1 MVSASRKASIMSLT
15 TSVLGAVA
23 LILSS
28 TLPSVAF
35 GAEGEFT
42 GHWEGT
48 IVREGVP
55 LEVSFD
61 FKGSEPRPNGTFTSL
76 TQKVMDYPLD
86 KLAFDRDAVHFAL
99 GDSLLFDGK
108 LSADQITGT
117 FTDDSAKGDFILRRT
132 VAKSPPYNAVDVSF
146 HNGPVTLAGTLCIP
160 RSPGLHAAVVLLQGS
175 GGETRWGTNRFIAD
189 RFARSGIAA
198 LVYDKRGSGASTG
211 DWKMASYD
219 DLANDAIAGIDF
231 LASRSDID
239 AKRIGLHGHSEGG
252 IIAPIAS
259 VRAPSKVAFIVAE
272 DTVAGFVRD
281 QDVYRV
287 SHQIRQAGFTDAQ
300 VERAL
305 DLYKL
310 MIEVLRGAKPDH
322 ELETA
327 SRSVRNEDW
336 YQWLGIPPENSYLW
350 TWYPKVGNLDTL
362 VFWKQVHAPVLLI
375 YGEHDQLEPVDE
387 SLAKI
392 EASLDGV
399 KTPYAAVIVPNAQ
412 HNLTVQPEPG
422 APFFWWK
429 AAPGLVDLVVAWVTQ
444 RTAES
449 R

>member
-1 MVSASRKASIMSLT
+1 MSLT
-15 TSVLGAVA
+15 ASVLVAVA

-35 GAEGEFT
+35 GPKREFT

-48 IVREGVP
+48 MVREGVP

-61 FKGSEPRPNGTFTSL
+61 FKESEAHPNGTFTSL
-76 TQKVMDYPLD
+76 TQKAMDYPLD
-86 KLAFDRDAVHFAL
+86 ALTVSGDAVHFAL
-99 GDSLLFDGK
+99 GDSLVFDGK
-108 LSADQITGT
+108 LSANQITGT
-117 FTDDSAKGDFILRRT
+117 FTDDGAKGDFILRRT
-132 VAKSPPYNAVDVSF
+132 VAKPLPYDAVDVSF

-189 RFARSGIAA
+189 QFARSGIAA

-211 DWKMASYD
+211 DWKMSSYD

-231 LASRSDID
+231 LASRPDID
-239 AKRIGLHGHSEGG
+239 VKRIGLHGHSEGG
-252 IIAPIAS
+252 IIAPIAV

-287 SHQIRQAGFTDAQ
+287 SHQIREAGFTDAQ
-300 VERAL
+300 IERAL

-310 MIEVLRGAKPDH
+310 MIEVLRGAKPYH

-327 SRSVRNEDW
+327 SRSVRHEDW
-336 YQWLGIPPENSYLW
+336 YQWLAIPPENSYLW
-350 TWYPKVGNLDTL
+350 TWYPRVGDLDTL

-392 EASLDGV
+392 EASLDAV
-399 KTPYAAVIVPNAQ
+399 NTPYAAVIVPNAQ
-412 HNLTVQPEPG
+412 HNLTVQPAAG

-429 AAPGLVDLVVAWVTQ
+429 AAPGLVDLVVAWVKQ

>member
-1 MVSASRKASIMSLT
+1 MSLT
-15 TSVLGAVA
+15 ASVLAAVA

-28 TLPSVAF
+28 TLPSLAF
-35 GAEGEFT
+35 GPEGKLT

-48 IVREGVP
+48 LVREGVP

-61 FKGSEPRPNGTFTSL
+61 FNGSDQHPNGTFTSL
-76 TQKVMDYPLD
+76 TQKAMDYPLD
-86 KLAFDRDAVHFAL
+86 ALAVSGDAVHFAL
-99 GDSLLFDGK
+99 GDSLVFDGK
-108 LSADQITGT
+108 LSADQIAGT
-117 FTDDSAKGDFILRRT
+117 LTDDSARGDFILRRA
-132 VAKSPPYNAVDVSF
+132 VAKPLPYNAVDVSF

-160 RSPGLHAAVVLLQGS
+160 HSPGRHAAVVLLQGS

-211 DWKMASYD
+211 DWRMSSYD
-219 DLANDAIAGIDF
+219 DLASDAMAGIDF
-231 LASRSDID
+231 LASRPDID

-287 SHQIRQAGFTDAQ
+287 SHQIRQAGFNDAQ
-300 VERAL
+300 IERAL

-310 MIEVLRGAKPDH
+310 MIEVLRGAKPYQ

-327 SRSVRNEDW
+327 SRSFRNEDW
-336 YQWLGIPPENSYLW
+336 YQWLGIPPDNSYLW

-362 VFWKQVHAPVLLI
+362 VFWKQVRAPVLLI
-375 YGEHDQLEPVDE
+375 YGERDHLEPVDE

-399 KTPYAAVIVPNAQ
+399 KTPYAAVIAPNAQ

>member
-1 MVSASRKASIMSLT
+1 MSPTASF
-15 TSVLGAVA
+15 LGVVA

-28 TLPSVAF
+28 TLPSLVLGSEADF
-35 GAEGEFT
+35 I
-42 GHWEGT
+42 GHWEGSL
-48 IVREGVP
+48 IREGVP

-61 FKGSEPRPNGTFTSL
+61 FKGSKLHPNGSFTSL
-76 TQKVMDYPLD
+76 SQKAMDYPLD
-86 KLAFDRDAVHFAL
+86 AVAVSGDVVHFAL
-99 GDSLLFDGK
+99 GDSMVFDGK
-108 LSADQITGT
+108 LRANQITGT
-117 FTDDSAKGDFILRRT
+117 FTDDGAKGDFFLRRAP
-132 VAKSPPYNAVDVSF
+132 AKPVPYHAADVSF
-146 HNGPVTLAGTLCIP
+146 RNGLVTLSGTLCIP
-160 RSPGLHAAVVLLQGS
+160 RGPGRHPAVVLLQGS

-189 RFARSGIAA
+189 RFARAGIAA

-211 DWKMASYD
+211 DWKMSSYD
-219 DLANDAIAGIDF
+219 DLANDAIAGIDL
-231 LASRSDID
+231 LASRPDID

-259 VRAPSKVAFIVAE
+259 VLAPSKVAFIVAE

-310 MIEVLRGAKPDH
+310 MIEVLRGAKPYR
-322 ELETA
+322 ELEIA
-327 SRSVRNEDW
+327 SQPVRDEDW
-336 YQWLGIPPENSYLW
+336 YQWLAIPPRDSYLW
-350 TWYPKVGNLDTL
+350 TWYPKVGNLDSL
-362 VFWKQVHAPVLLI
+362 VFWKRVHTPVLLI

-399 KTPYAAVIVPNAQ
+399 KTPYTAVIVPNAQ

-429 AAPGLVDLVVAWVTQ
+429 AAPGLVDLVVAWVQQ

-449 R
+449 Y

>member
-1 MVSASRKASIMSLT
+1 MS
-15 TSVLGAVA
+15 G
-23 LILSS
+23 
-28 TLPSVAF
+28 
-35 GAEGEFT
+35 
-42 GHWEGT
+42 
-48 IVREGVP
+48 
-55 LEVSFD
+55 
-61 FKGSEPRPNGTFTSL
+61 
-76 TQKVMDYPLD
+76 
-86 KLAFDRDAVHFAL
+86 
-99 GDSLLFDGK
+99 
-108 LSADQITGT
+108 
-117 FTDDSAKGDFILRRT
+117 KGDFTLHRT
-132 VAKSPPYNAVDVSF
+132 IAKNLPYDTADVTF
-146 HNGPVTLAGTLCIP
+146 RNGPVTLSGTLCIP
-160 RSPGLHAAVVLLQGS
+160 HSPGRHAAVVLLQGS

-189 RFARSGIAA
+189 RFARGGIAA

-211 DWKMASYD
+211 DWKMSSYD
-219 DLANDAIAGIDF
+219 DLANDAIAGIDL

-252 IIAPIAS
+252 IIAPIAA

-310 MIEVLRGAKPDH
+310 MIEVLRGAKSHH
-322 ELETA
+322 ELEVA
-327 SRSVRNEDW
+327 GQSVRDEDW
-336 YQWLGIPPENSYLW
+336 YKWLGIPPEDSYLW

-362 VFWKQVHAPVLLI
+362 VFWKQVHVPVLLI
-375 YGEHDQLEPVDE
+375 YGERDQLEPVDE

-392 EASLDGV
+392 EASLDSV

-412 HNLTVQPEPG
+412 HNLTVQPEAG

-429 AAPGLVDLVVAWVTQ
+429 AAPGLVDLVVAWVQQ

>member
-1 MVSASRKASIMSLT
+1 MSLT
-15 TSVLGAVA
+15 VSVLGVAA

-35 GAEGEFT
+35 GPKGEFT

-48 IVREGVP
+48 LVREGVP

-61 FKGSEPRPNGTFTSL
+61 FKGSDQHPNGTFTSL
-76 TQKVMDYPLD
+76 TQKAMDYPLD
-86 KLAFDRDAVHFAL
+86 ALTASGDAVHFAL
-99 GDSLLFDGK
+99 GDSLAFDGK
-108 LSADQITGT
+108 VSADQITGT
-117 FTDDSAKGDFILRRT
+117 FTDDSAKGTFILRRT
-132 VAKSPPYNAVDVSF
+132 VAEPLPYNAVDVSF
-146 HNGPVTLAGTLCIP
+146 HNGPVTLNGTLCIP
-160 RSPGLHAAVVLLQGS
+160 RSAGLHPAVVLLQGS

-198 LVYDKRGSGASTG
+198 LVYDKRGSGTSTG
-211 DWKMASYD
+211 DWKIASYD
-219 DLANDAIAGIDF
+219 DLANDAIAGIDV
-231 LASRSDID
+231 LASRPDID

-252 IIAPIAS
+252 IIAPIAA

-310 MIEVLRGAKPDH
+310 MIEVLRGAKPHH
-322 ELETA
+322 ELEVA
-327 SRSVRNEDW
+327 GQSVRDEDW
-336 YQWLGIPPENSYLW
+336 YKWLGIPPENSYLW

-362 VFWKQVHAPVLLI
+362 VFWKQVHVPVLLI
-375 YGEHDQLEPVDE
+375 YGERDELVPVDE

-429 AAPGLVDLVVAWVTQ
+429 AAPGLVDLVVAWVQQ

>member
-1 MVSASRKASIMSLT
+1 MSPTASF
-15 TSVLGAVA
+15 LGVAA

-28 TLPSVAF
+28 TLPHFAF
-35 GAEGEFT
+35 GSEAEFI

-48 IVREGVP
+48 MVREGVP
-55 LEVSFD
+55 LQVSFD
-61 FKGSEPRPNGTFTSL
+61 FQGSGPHLSGTFTSL
-76 TQKVMDYPLD
+76 TQKAMDYPLTA
-86 KLAFDRDAVHFAL
+86 LAVHGDAVHFVL
-99 GDSLLFDGK
+99 GDSMVFNGTLG
-108 LSADQITGT
+108 ATQITGT
-117 FTDDSAKGDFILRRT
+117 FTDDGAKGDFGLRRT
-132 VAKSPPYNAVDVSF
+132 VANPMPYAAVDVRF
-146 HNGPVTLAGTLCIP
+146 RNGPVTLSGTLCIP
-160 RSPGLHAAVVLLQGS
+160 RSPGRHPAVVLLQGS

-189 RFARSGIAA
+189 RFARAGIAA
-198 LVYDKRGSGASTG
+198 LAYDKRGSGASTG
-211 DWKMASYD
+211 DWKMSSYD
-219 DLANDAIAGIDF
+219 DLANDAIAGIDL

-252 IIAPIAS
+252 IVAPIAA
-259 VRAPSKVAFIVAE
+259 VHAPSKIAFIVVE

-287 SHQIRQAGFTDAQ
+287 SHQIRQAGLTDAQ

-310 MIEVLRGAKPDH
+310 MIEVLRGAKPYG

-327 SRSVRNEDW
+327 SQPVRNEDW
-336 YQWLGIPPENSYLW
+336 YQWLAIPPKDSYLW

-375 YGEHDQLEPVDE
+375 YGERDQLEPVDE
-387 SLAKI
+387 SVAKI
-392 EASLDGV
+392 EAALDGV
-399 KTPYAAVIVPNAQ
+399 KTPYTAVIVPNAQ

-429 AAPGLVDLVVAWVTQ
+429 AAPGLVDLVVAWVEQ

-449 R
+449 H

>member
-1 MVSASRKASIMSLT
+1 MSRTASF
-15 TSVLGAVA
+15 LGAVA

-28 TLPSVAF
+28 VLSCLAF
-35 GAEGEFT
+35 GSEAEFI
-42 GHWEGT
+42 GHWQGT
-48 IVREGVP
+48 MVREGVP
-55 LEVSFD
+55 LEISFD
-61 FKGSEPRPNGTFTSL
+61 FKESDSHLNGTFTSL
-76 TQKVMDYPLD
+76 TQKAMDYPLD
-86 KLAFDRDAVHFAL
+86 RLAVNGDAVHFAL
-99 GDSLLFDGK
+99 GDSMVFDGK
-108 LSADQITGT
+108 LSANQITGT
-117 FTDDSAKGDFILRRT
+117 FTDDSAKGNFNLRRT
-132 VAKSPPYNAVDVSF
+132 VAKPLPYDAVDVSF
-146 HNGPVTLAGTLCIP
+146 HNGAVTLSGTLCIP
-160 RSPGLHAAVVLLQGS
+160 RAPGRHPAVVLLQGS

-189 RFARSGIAA
+189 RFARGGIAA

-211 DWKMASYD
+211 DWKMSSYD
-219 DLANDAIAGIDF
+219 DLADDAIAGIDL
-231 LASRSDID
+231 LASRPDID

-305 DLYKL
+305 ELYKL
-310 MIEVLRGAKPDH
+310 MIEVLRGAKPYH

-327 SRSVRNEDW
+327 SRSVRNEEW
-336 YQWLGIPPENSYLW
+336 YQWLATPPERSYLW

-375 YGEHDQLEPVDE
+375 YGERDQLEPVDE
-387 SLAKI
+387 SLREI

-399 KTPYAAVIVPNAQ
+399 KTPYTAVIVPNAQ

-422 APFFWWK
+422 KPFFWWK
-429 AAPGLVDLVVAWVTQ
+429 TAPGLVDLVVAWVQQ
-444 RTAES
+444 RTEES
-449 R
+449 H

>member
-1 MVSASRKASIMSLT
+1 MSPRASL
-15 TSVLGAVA
+15 LGVVA

-28 TLPSVAF
+28 TLPSLAF
-35 GAEGEFT
+35 GSEAEFV

-55 LEVSFD
+55 LDVSFD
-61 FKGSEPRPNGTFTSL
+61 FKGSGQRPSGTFSSL
-76 TQKVMDYPLD
+76 TQKAMDYPLD
-86 KLAFDRDAVHFAL
+86 ALAVSGDTIHFGL
-99 GDSLLFDGK
+99 GDSMVFDGR
-108 LSADQITGT
+108 LGANQIIGN
-117 FTDDSAKGDFILRRT
+117 FTDDNAQGSFSLRRT
-132 VAKSPPYNAVDVSF
+132 AAEPLPYDAVDVSF
-146 HNGPVTLAGTLCIP
+146 RNGPVILSGTLCIP
-160 RSPGLHAAVVLLQGS
+160 RTPGRHPAVVLLQGS

-211 DWKMASYD
+211 DWKMSSYD
-219 DLANDAIAGIDF
+219 DLANDAIAGID
-231 LASRSDID
+231 LVASRPDID

-252 IIAPIAS
+252 IIAPIAAAH
-259 VRAPSKVAFIVAE
+259 APSKVAFIVAE
-272 DTVAGFVRD
+272 DTVAGLVRD
-281 QDVYRV
+281 QDIYRV
-287 SHQIRQAGFTDAQ
+287 SHQIREAGFTDAQ
-300 VERAL
+300 VKRAL

-310 MIEVLRGAKPDH
+310 MIEVLRGAKPYH

-327 SRSVRNEDW
+327 SQSVRSEEW
-336 YQWLGIPPENSYLW
+336 YQWLAIPPEQSYLW
-350 TWYPKVGNLDTL
+350 TWYPRVGNLNTL

-375 YGEHDQLEPVDE
+375 YGERDRLVPVDE

-392 EASLDGV
+392 EGSLDGV
-399 KTPYAAVIVPNAQ
+399 KTPYTAVIVPNAQ

-422 APFFWWK
+422 GPFFWWK
-429 AAPGLVDLVVAWVTQ
+429 AAPGLVDLVVAWVQQ